1 MKAFAFF
8 LIFLCLA
15 APLRAATLDVA
26 VASNF
31 SQPLKEI
38 ARVFEERFNHRV
50 RISVGSTG
58 KLYTQI
64 LHGAPFA
71 VFLAA
76 DQRRPRLAEENEL
89 AVRGNRFTYATG
101 RLALYPA
108 RSDALLKKPDL
119 LSRLS
124 IANPKTAPYGVAAIE
139 TLKKLNVYQALKG
152 KLVYGENIAQAY
164 QFVATGNVE
173 VGLIALSQVVGQDNK
188 WIVPQSLYE
197 PIAQDAVLLKDTPVA
212 RSFMDFLKSDPAQ
225 TIMRKFGYD

>member
-1 MKAFAFF
+1 MKVFAFF
-8 LIFLCLA
+8 LLFLCCSASLQ
-15 APLRAATLDVA
+15 AATLDVA

-38 ARVFEERFNHRV
+38 AGAFEDRFDHRV
-50 RISVGSTG
+50 RVSVGSTG

-76 DQRRPRLAEENEL
+76 DQRRPHLAEENEL
-89 AVRGNRFTYATG
+89 AVKGSRFTYATG

-108 RSDALLKKPDL
+108 TSKDVLQKAD

-139 TLKKLNVYQALKG
+139 VLKKLRVYKSVKD

-173 VGLIALSQVVGQDNK
+173 VGLVALSQVTDQDNK
-188 WIVPQSLYE
+188 WIVPQDLYQ
-197 PIAQDAVLLKDTPVA
+197 PIAQDAVLLKDTPAA
-212 RSFMDFLKSDPAQ
+212 RSFIEFLKTDPARR
-225 TIMRKFGYD
+225 IMQKYGYD

>member
-1 MKAFAFF
+1 MKALAFF
-8 LIFLCLA
+8 LLFLCCSA
-15 APLRAATLDVA
+15 SVQAATLHVA

-38 ARVFEERFNHRV
+38 VRVFQERSELRV
-50 RISVGSTG
+50 RVSVGSTG

-76 DQRRPRLAEENEL
+76 DQRRPHLAEENER
-89 AVRGNRFTYATG
+89 AVKGSRFTYATG

-108 RSDALLKKPDL
+108 TSEAVLKKAD

-124 IANPKTAPYGVAAIE
+124 IANPKTAPYGVAAIQV
-139 TLKKLNVYQALKG
+139 LKKLGVYEAVKG
-152 KLVYGENIAQAY
+152 KLVYGENIAQTY

-173 VGLIALSQVVGQDNK
+173 AGLVALSQVVDQEDK
-188 WIVPQSLYE
+188 WIVPQELYH
-197 PIAQDAVLLKDTPVA
+197 PIAQDAVLLKDTLAA
-212 RSFMDFLKSDPAQ
+212 RAFIDFLKSDAAR

>member
-8 LIFLCLA
+8 LFFLCCA
-15 APLRAATLDVA
+15 ASVQAATLHVA

-31 SQPLKEI
+31 RQPLKEI
-38 ARVFEERFNHRV
+38 ARIFEDRFDHRV
-50 RISVGSTG
+50 RVSVGSTG
-58 KLYTQI
+58 KLYTQV

-76 DQRRPRLAEENEL
+76 DQRRPHLAEENEL
-89 AVRGNRFTYATG
+89 AVKGSRFTYATG

-108 RSDALLKKPDL
+108 TSETVLKKAD

-139 TLKKLNVYQALKG
+139 VLKKLDVYDTLKG

-173 VGLIALSQVVGQDNK
+173 AGLVALSQVIDQENK
-188 WIVPQSLYE
+188 WIVPQDFYQ
-197 PIAQDAVLLKDTPVA
+197 PIAQDAVLLKDSLAA
-212 RSFMDFLKSDPAQ
+212 RSFMEFLKSNPAR